1 MSTQTIKINCSDEDL
16 DLITKNLTSRRRA
29 EILLRAAKESEER
42 YSDLLVVGYVKCDR
56 PGELEEAD
64 CPECGQPIQ
73 ANGNPWLQFRTDG
86 TFVYCCG
93 TCATSE

>member
-1 MSTQTIKINCSDEDL
+1 MSQLMKLPCTKDEL
-16 DLITKNLTSRRRA
+16 DRIQRYLTPDQRVKV
-29 EILLRAAKESEER
+29 LLEEANR
-42 YSDLLVVGYVKCDR
+42 IADDSISKLMVVGYVKCDR

-73 ANGNPWLQFRTDG
+73 SFSNPYIGFLTDG
-86 TFVYCCG
+86 TFVYVCS